1 VTAGNDSAVVPP
13 RLFVYGTL
21 QPGRLRWPL
30 LAPFASGHR
39 PAAVRGLL
47 YDSGNGWPV
56 AVLDP
61 VGGEVPGVLVDLV
74 ADRLA
79 EALDSTFVIVERCLD
94 SWTLE
99 MLDEVIRRPE
109 WDESWAHTRG
119 SVIQRVFSHDVWH
132 IAEVNEALGKAGL
145 PQIDL
150 WD

>member
-1 VTAGNDSAVVPP
+1 MTAGNDSAVVPP

-79 EALDSTFVIVERCLD
+79 EALDLVDRIEGTV
-94 SWTLE
+94 
-99 MLDEVIRRPE
+99 
-109 WDESWAHTRG
+109 
-119 SVIQRVFSHDVWH
+119 
-132 IAEVNEALGKAGL
+132 AGL
-145 PQIDL
+145 LLRVVVTTVDGAPAWSYHWPGATTGMRRIER
-150 WD
+150 WDTADER